1 MSIGW
6 PLAVVAVAIVIGI
19 VAVLSTV
26 LAARGAV
33 ATEEA
38 KGKYGEQYRMLAAD
52 YEKLAKETRDVQ
64 AAMRTDLDDLRA
76 KVESIEKMMR
86 EVG

>member
-6 PLAVVAVAIVIGI
+6 PLVVIIAMVVIGAAAYLSSI
-19 VAVLSTV
+19 VAANASV
-26 LAARGAV
+26 AA
-33 ATEEA
+33 EKEKA
-38 KGKYGEQYRMLAAD
+38 KGGEQFKTLAAD

-64 AAMRTDLDDLRA
+64 AAMAADLTDMRV

>member
-1 MSIGW
+1 M
-6 PLAVVAVAIVIGI
+6 
-19 VAVLSTV
+19 
-26 LAARGAV
+26 AA
-33 ATEEA
+33 EKEKA
-38 KGKYGEQYRMLAAD
+38 KGGEQFKTLSAD

-64 AAMRTDLDDLRA
+64 AAMAADLTDMRV